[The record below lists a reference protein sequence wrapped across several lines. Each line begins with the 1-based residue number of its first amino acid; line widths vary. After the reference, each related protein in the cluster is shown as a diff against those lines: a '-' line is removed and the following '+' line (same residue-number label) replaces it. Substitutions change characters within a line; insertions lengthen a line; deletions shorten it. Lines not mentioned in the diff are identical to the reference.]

1 MITASILFSI
11 AAINLIWTII
21 ITFVSHKAEWLF
33 SLIISFTLIVFGIAK
48 ISCTP
53 TNYDV
58 RKGKAQYVEQNHIEI
73 LNGDTI
79 NSYKTYSLEWNKQLN
94 ED

>member
-21 ITFVSHKAEWLF
+21 IAFVSRNPFWLL
-33 SLIISFTLIVFGIAK
+33 SIIISFCLSIIA
-48 ISCTP
+48 IAAMSNTP
-53 TNYDV
+53 TDSNV
-58 RKGKAQYVEQNHIEI
+58 KKGNAYYVEQNHIEV

-79 NSYKTYSLEWNKQLN
+79 NTYKTYSIEWKK
-94 ED
+94 EK